1 MSDRISSRSTDSA
14 WLLWAVIA
22 CTLVAGG
29 CQDGSGP
36 SLVTS
41 PDPKTGAEGPPPRPQ
56 PPADPAI
63 AFVVDPG
70 PRSGFELRVANADGS
85 NLRTIHSSPY
95 LPIQPSWS
103 PDGGSIAFTINGD
116 IWVIDVVLV
125 NGVPTGTNARVL
137 LAQTPGTNLDYA
149 AWSPLG
155 DEIAFSRVQEDGSC
169 CSTLELVPA
178 TGGTPDV
185 VHTGAVLWPTWNPDA
200 TEIAF
205 VGSGGLIWA
214 VDIAT
219 RTAEVL
225 FSPPAYPEALDWG
238 RTGDMLA
245 FSSFTGN
252 QNTDG
257 VYTLE
262 IATEI
267 LTRVA
272 DGRRPTWSP
281 DDAEIL
287 FGNPSGKLSK
297 VNLATGNVTNLGIK
311 GGAPDWRRF

>member
-1 MSDRISSRSTDSA
+1 MSDRLSSKDLAR
-14 WLLWAVIA
+14 LFWAALA
-22 CTLVAGG
+22 CTLVVG

-41 PDPKTGAEGPPPRPQ
+41 PDPKTGAEGPPPQPP

-70 PRSGFELRVANADGS
+70 PRSGWELRVANADGS
-85 NLRTIHSSPY
+85 NVSTIHSSAS

-103 PDGGSIAFTINGD
+103 PDGRSIAFSTNGD

-125 NGVPTGTNARVL
+125 SGVPTGTNARVL
-137 LAQTPGTNLDYA
+137 LAQTPGTNLNYPG
-149 AWSPLG
+149 WSPLG
-155 DEIAFSRVQEDGSC
+155 DEIAFGRGQDDGSC

-178 TGGTPDV
+178 TGGTSDV
-185 VHTGAVLWPTWNPDA
+185 VHTTPPGVGVLWPTWNPDA

-205 VGSGGLIWA
+205 VSGGLIWA

-252 QNTDG
+252 QVG

-262 IATEI
+262 ISTEI

-281 DDAEIL
+281 NDTEIL
-287 FGNPSGKLSK
+287 FENQSGKLAK
-297 VNLATGNVTNLGIK
+297 VNLATGNVTNLRI
-311 GGAPDWRRF
+311 GGGSPDWRRF

>member
-1 MSDRISSRSTDSA
+1 MSDRLSSKDLAR
-14 WLLWAVIA
+14 LFWAALA
-22 CTLVAGG
+22 CTLVVG

-41 PDPKTGAEGPPPRPQ
+41 PDPKTGAEGPPPQPP

-70 PRSGFELRVANADGS
+70 PRSGWELRVANADGS
-85 NLRTIHSSPY
+85 NVSTIHSSAS

-103 PDGGSIAFTINGD
+103 PDGRSIAFSTNGD

-125 NGVPTGTNARVL
+125 SGVPTGTNARVL
-137 LAQTPGTNLDYA
+137 LAQTPGTNLNYPG
-149 AWSPLG
+149 WSPLG
-155 DEIAFSRVQEDGSC
+155 DEIAFGRGQDDGSC

-178 TGGTPDV
+178 TGGTSDV
-185 VHTGAVLWPTWNPDA
+185 VHTTPPGVGVLWPTWNPDA

-205 VGSGGLIWA
+205 VSGGLIWA

-225 FSPPAYPEALDWG
+225 FTPPQYPEALDWA
-238 RTGDMLA
+238 RTHDMLA

-252 QNTDG
+252 QVG

-262 IATEI
+262 ISTEI

-281 DDAEIL
+281 NDTEIL
-287 FGNPSGKLSK
+287 FENQSGKLAK
-297 VNLATGNVTNLGIK
+297 VNLATGNVTNLRI
-311 GGAPDWRRF
+311 GGGSPDWRRF